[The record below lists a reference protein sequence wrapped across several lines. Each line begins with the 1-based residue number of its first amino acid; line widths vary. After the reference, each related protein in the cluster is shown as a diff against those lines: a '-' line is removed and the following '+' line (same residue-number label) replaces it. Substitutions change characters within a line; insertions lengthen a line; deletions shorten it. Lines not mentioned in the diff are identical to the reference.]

1 MSKITVGIVD
11 DDALIVNLL
20 KSFLE
25 GQDNM
30 EILLTASNG
39 KDCLTKLRD
48 LETIPE
54 ILLMD
59 LKMDELNGIE
69 TTELLKKE
77 FPTIKTIIISSH
89 YKVSFMGF
97 MLKTGVCAFA
107 PKGISTSDL
116 LMIIKEVYVRG
127 YYFNADQLEIIRDQ
141 LSSKFPKPIIEEEEM
156 LSEREVDVLKLLCQ
170 QKTAKEIGEKL
181 FITKRT
187 VEGHK
192 NNLFTKTGA
201 KNVAGLVIYAVQNG
215 IIKAD
220 NLPIL

>member
-1 MSKITVGIVD
+1 MEKMTIGIVD

-25 GQDNM
+25 GQEQMDVVM
-30 EILLTASNG
+30 TASNG
-39 KDCLTKLRD
+39 RDCLSKLKNG
-48 LETIPE
+48 ENVPE

-69 TTELLKKE
+69 TTQILKKDY
-77 FPTIKTIIISSH
+77 PDIKTIIISSH

-107 PKGISTSDL
+107 PKGISTTDL
-116 LMIIKEVYVRG
+116 LNIIKEVHERG
-127 YYFNADQLEIIRDQ
+127 YYFNEDQLEIIRDQ
-141 LSSKFPKPIIEEEEM
+141 LSSKFPKPVLEEENV
-156 LSEREVDVLKLLCQ
+156 LSEREIDVLKLLCQ

-192 NNLFTKTGA
+192 NNLFVKTGA

-215 IIKAD
+215 IINPD
-220 NLPIL
+220 NLPII

>member
-1 MSKITVGIVD
+1 MEQISIGIVD

-25 GQDNM
+25 GQNNM
-30 EILLTASNG
+30 HVMLTAENG
-39 KDCLTKLRD
+39 RDCIDKLR
-48 LETIPE
+48 ESEEIPE

-59 LKMDELNGIE
+59 LKMDEMNGIE
-69 TTELLKKE
+69 ATQLLKKE
-77 FPTIKTIIISSH
+77 YPAIKTIIISSH

-107 PKGISTSDL
+107 PKGISTTDL
-116 LMIIKEVYVRG
+116 LMIINEVYERG
-127 YYFNADQLEIIRDQ
+127 YYFNQDQLDIIRDQ
-141 LSSKFPKPIIEEEEM
+141 LSSKFPKPVLEEENV
-156 LSEREVDVLKLLCQ
+156 LSEREIEVLRLLCQ

-192 NNLFTKTGA
+192 NNLFVKTGA

-215 IIKAD
+215 IINAD
-220 NLPIL
+220 SLPII